1 MIFQILDDRNECFGI
16 YGDGKFTY
24 DRIPDNIWGT
34 WNWDHRLANRN
45 VDYASIYS
53 AGKTLADVAPENLRS
68 RLEKRES
75 KIKSFVKSAFIA
87 KINMKEHCL
96 FDVIPEQHLMHYCEV
111 KNEICQYVFD
121 SYHKPQNHGFMV
133 DLKVMAHGIK
143 QIPVIIDQEV
153 LKKHAKHDNK
163 ANVLLNFLN
172 GKNKPICYDI
182 WGSKTGRLTTE
193 KGSFPIMNLK
203 KEIANCVVPK
213 NDIFVQ
219 FDLNGAEI
227 RTFISLSTGTHP
239 KADIH
244 LWNMENIFDNVTDRT
259 VAKKKFLAWFYNPN
273 SDAIKS
279 DYYDRR
285 LLLNKY
291 YKDGFIH
298 TPFGRKIEANDFH
311 ALNYLLQSTS
321 SDNCMKQAVKIYKF
335 MKNRK
340 SFVHSV
346 VHDSLTIDLA
356 FEDRH
361 ILPSV
366 QEIFEDTDLGWFKS
380 SATAGRNYRDLQEVS
395 WLS

>member
-1 MIFQILDDRNECFGI
+1 MIFQILDDRNDCFGI
-16 YGDGKFTY
+16 YGNGEFIY
-24 DRIPDNIWGT
+24 DRVPDNIRGT

-45 VDYASIYS
+45 IDYASIYC

-68 RLEKRES
+68 RLEKREA

-87 KINMKEHCL
+87 KINMNDHCL

-111 KNEICQYVFD
+111 KNEICEWVFD
-121 SYHKPQNHGFMV
+121 NFQRPQNHGFMV
-133 DLKVMAHGIK
+133 DLKQMAFDIG
-143 QIPVIIDQEV
+143 QTPLTIDHNA
-153 LKKHAKHDNK
+153 LKIASKHDNK
-163 ANVLLNFLN
+163 AKVLHSFLD
-172 GKNKPICYDI
+172 GKNKPILYDI
-182 WGSKTGRLTTE
+182 WGSKTGRLTTK

-239 KADIH
+239 KEDIH
-244 LWNMENIFDNVTDRT
+244 NWNMENILENVTDRKK
-259 VAKKKFLAWFYNPN
+259 AKTKFLAWFYNPN

-279 DYYDRR
+279 DHYDRR
-285 LLLNKY
+285 LLLEKY
-291 YKDGFIH
+291 YKDGYVH

-321 SDNCMKQAVKIYKF
+321 SDNCMKQAVKIHKF
-335 MKNRK
+335 IKNHK

-346 VHDSLTIDLA
+346 VHDSITIDLA

-361 ILPSV
+361 ILPSI
-366 QEIFEDTDLGWFKS
+366 QEIFEDTELGWFRS
-380 SATAGRNYRDLQEVS
+380 SAAAGRNYRDLQEVS